1 MQPKEVAMTV
11 IRPTP
16 TSAPAAQ
23 PVTSSPAERN
33 QAAAWTGVGIA
44 AIWTAVTLISVFAPD
59 LVSGIMQD
67 HVPLAAILTWIW
79 GVMASRSVATA
90 VIRRRRSPGVG
101 AAARLLA
108 IAVSAI
114 WTIATVAGVF
124 GPEWVT
130 GTDPTHFPI
139 SAVVAPIAAL
149 LLTQLVVQLITAFD
163 SDDS

>member
-1 MQPKEVAMTV
+1 MSVLP
-11 IRPTP
+11 PSP
-16 TSAPAAQ
+16 TSARAEA

-33 QAAAWTGVGIA
+33 QAAAWTGAAIA
-44 AIWTAVTLISVFAPD
+44 VIWTAVTLISVFAPD
-59 LVSGIMQD
+59 LVSGTMQD

-90 VIRRRRSPGVG
+90 VIRRRRSPEIG
-101 AAARLLA
+101 AGARMLA

-114 WTIATVAGVF
+114 WAIATLVGVY

-139 SAVVAPIAAL
+139 SAVIAPIAAL
-149 LLTQLVVQLITAFD
+149 VLTQLVVQLMTAFD
-163 SDDS
+163 RDDS

>member
-1 MQPKEVAMTV
+1 MSVLPA
-11 IRPTP
+11 
-16 TSAPAAQ
+16 TSPSARAEP

-33 QAAAWTGVGIA
+33 QAAAWTGA
-44 AIWTAVTLISVFAPD
+44 AIAVIWIAVTLISVFAPD
-59 LVSGIMQD
+59 LVSGTTQD

-90 VIRRRRSPGVG
+90 VIRRRRSPGIG

-108 IAVSAI
+108 VAVSAI
-114 WTIATVAGVF
+114 WAIATVVGVF

-149 LLTQLVVQLITAFD
+149 VLTQLVVQLMTAFD
-163 SDDS
+163 GSDS

>member
-1 MQPKEVAMTV
+1 MSVLIPPP
-11 IRPTP
+11 I
-16 TSAPAAQ
+16 SPAEP
-23 PVTSSPAERN
+23 PVTSTPAERN
-33 QAAAWTGVGIA
+33 QAAAWTGGAIA
-44 AIWTAVTLISVFAPD
+44 VIWTAVTLISVFAPD
-59 LVSGIMQD
+59 LVSGTMQD

-90 VIRRRRSPGVG
+90 VIGRRRSPGVG

-114 WTIATVAGVF
+114 WAIATVVGVF

-149 LLTQLVVQLITAFD
+149 VLTQLVVQLITAFD
-163 SDDS
+163 NDDS

>member
-1 MQPKEVAMTV
+1 MS
-11 IRPTP
+11 ILTP
-16 TSAPAAQ
+16 PPITPAEL
-23 PVTSSPAERN
+23 PVTSTPAERN
-33 QAAAWTGVGIA
+33 QAAAWTGGAIA
-44 AIWTAVTLISVFAPD
+44 VIWTAVTLISVFAPD
-59 LVSGIMQD
+59 LVSGTMQD

-108 IAVSAI
+108 IAVSSI
-114 WTIATVAGVF
+114 WAIATVVGVF

-149 LLTQLVVQLITAFD
+149 VLTQLVVQLITAFD
-163 SDDS
+163 DGDS

>member
-1 MQPKEVAMTV
+1 MSVL
-11 IRPTP
+11 TP
-16 TSAPAAQ
+16 PPISPAES
-23 PVTSSPAERN
+23 PVTSTSAECN
-33 QAAAWTGVGIA
+33 QAAAWTGGAIA
-44 AIWTAVTLISVFAPD
+44 VIWTAVTLISVFAPD
-59 LVSGIMQD
+59 LVSGTMQD

-108 IAVSAI
+108 IVVSAI
-114 WTIATVAGVF
+114 WAIAAVVGVF

-149 LLTQLVVQLITAFD
+149 VLTQLVVQLITAFD
-163 SDDS
+163 DGDS